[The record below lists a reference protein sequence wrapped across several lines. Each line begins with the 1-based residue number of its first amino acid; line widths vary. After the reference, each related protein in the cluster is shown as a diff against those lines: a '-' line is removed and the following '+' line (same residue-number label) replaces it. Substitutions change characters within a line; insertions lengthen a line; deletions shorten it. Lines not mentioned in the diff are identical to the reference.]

1 VTTSRALWG
10 GLARGGKERGLDD
23 GTLRDAAAARRGR
36 DDGNAPAD
44 SMMRVSM
51 TCRLRLRVYTW
62 SVGDGFGGQRL
73 CQSFFYQM
81 DSDIESLERRNDASI
96 AALESKTS
104 LLRGIT
110 AGIHGE
116 VRQQNDLLEELKR
129 GIQGVQVGLG
139 GTVVKIKRVVEGPR
153 GAQYVYG
160 MVGGVVLL
168 VTFWKYVL

>member
-1 VTTSRALWG
+1 MVTTSRALWG
-10 GLARGGKERGLDD
+10 GLAGKPGLDD
-23 GTLRDAAAARRGR
+23 GTLRDAAARRGR

-51 TCRLRLRVYTW
+51 TCRSRLRVSTW
-62 SVGDGFGGQRL
+62 SVVDEFGGQL
-73 CQSFFYQM
+73 SKQLFTPM

>member
-1 VTTSRALWG
+1 LVTTSRALWG
-10 GLARGGKERGLDD
+10 GLAGKPGLDED
-23 GTLRDAAAARRGR
+23 GTLRDAAARRGR
-36 DDGNAPAD
+36 DDGNAPAAAD

-51 TCRLRLRVYTW
+51 TCRSRLRVSTW
-62 SVGDGFGGQRL
+62 SVVDEFGGQL
-73 CQSFFYQM
+73 SKQLFTPM

-116 VRQQNDLLEELKR
+116 VRQQNDLLVVLMR
-129 GIQGVQVGLG
+129 GILGVLVGLG

>member
-1 VTTSRALWG
+1 
-10 GLARGGKERGLDD
+10 
-23 GTLRDAAAARRGR
+23 
-36 DDGNAPAD
+36 
-44 SMMRVSM
+44 
-51 TCRLRLRVYTW
+51 
-62 SVGDGFGGQRL
+62 
-73 CQSFFYQM
+73 M